1 MKAMNDFAEYQKI
14 WMTKGVDDTRL
25 ETGKTLAESLHG
37 KLNSFESYQVKLNRF
52 KLIGASVGVILIVHS
67 VFDAGVMPLIS
78 YIGIALMF
86 IGIASFPIYYLR
98 NQFNI
103 SKLDFSSIGNDFIDN
118 ALEMLHRQNNIFKK
132 PILLFF
138 LSLIVGLNLFYLG
151 TLQKSEI
158 MERLL
163 IHISATIILGLGA
176 YLGYYIRMRRIK
188 KEVFPLIKEL
198 EQIKENLKIGEL
210 TFYNRNLKS

>member
-1 MKAMNDFAEYQKI
+1 MKAMNDFAEYQKL

-52 KLIGASVGVILIVHS
+52 KLIGASVSVIFIIYS
-67 VFDAGVMPLIS
+67 VFNLGAMPLIS
-78 YIGIALMF
+78 YIGIALSL
-86 IGIASFPIYYLR
+86 IGVISFFVYYLK

-103 SKLDFSSIGNDFIDN
+103 SKLDFSSIGNDFVDN
-118 ALEMLHRQNNIFKK
+118 ALGMLHKQNNIFKK

-151 TLQKSEI
+151 ILEKLEN

-163 IHISATIILGLGA
+163 VHIVATIFVGLAA
-176 YLGYYIRMRRIK
+176 YLGYLIRMRRIK

-198 EQIKENLKIGEL
+198 EQIKENLKSE
-210 TFYNRNLKS
+210 N